1 MRCGTIAIV
10 GRPNVGKSTLM
21 NRACGAHLSIVSP
34 RPQTTRVQVR
44 GVLTR
49 QGAQLVFLDTPGFD
63 QRTRALSRAMLRR
76 VTDAIPG
83 ADVVLLVTD
92 VFPALG
98 KALVERGDRGAY
110 VHPVDARIASRIVRD
125 TRSPVVLALN
135 KIDVLAKR
143 SLALPVLEAYASLME
158 FAALVPLAAR
168 TGLNVDDLV
177 RTMAGL
183 LPEAEPLFPEDA
195 ITDRPE
201 RFFAA
206 EIVRETAFHHL
217 REEIP
222 YAVAVAIEHWIE
234 EEGRLVIE
242 ARIIV
247 EEESQKRIV
256 VGRGGAMIKAI
267 GTEARRRI
275 QEFLGRRLHLGL
287 TVIVR
292 KSWRDDAALLERLIE
307 AP

>member
-1 MRCGTIAIV
+1 
-10 GRPNVGKSTLM
+10 
-21 NRACGAHLSIVSP
+21 
-34 RPQTTRVQVR
+34 
-44 GVLTR
+44 
-49 QGAQLVFLDTPGFD
+49 
-63 QRTRALSRAMLRR
+63 
-76 VTDAIPG
+76 
-83 ADVVLLVTD
+83 
-92 VFPALG
+92 
-98 KALVERGDRGAY
+98 
-110 VHPVDARIASRIVRD
+110 
-125 TRSPVVLALN
+125 
-135 KIDVLAKR
+135 
-143 SLALPVLEAYASLME
+143 
-158 FAALVPLAAR
+158 
-168 TGLNVDDLV
+168 
-177 RTMAGL
+177 MAGL